1 MANQRNRS
9 ALFTS
14 RDTENSI
21 FFFTVTGGCLILAV
35 LLHAKFLGGQKWL
48 DAVYLMLDSMP
59 EVLAS
64 STMLTIFKEGVDIM
78 FTRYQESRRRIKKA
92 REKAVAEAVAE
103 AETVVVA
110 KTVAETI
117 KAYQAWEAWDK
128 NGAKEDEMPQIPS
141 YILDEIQRTTQDKN
155 ARKPR

>member
-1 MANQRNRS
+1 
-9 ALFTS
+9 
-14 RDTENSI
+14 
-21 FFFTVTGGCLILAV
+21 
-35 LLHAKFLGGQKWL
+35 
-48 DAVYLMLDSMP
+48 
-59 EVLAS
+59 
-64 STMLTIFKEGVDIM
+64 M
-78 FTRYQESRRRIKKA
+78 FTRYQEFKKS